1 MNTKN
6 FTIDVKGSVTGEHYK
21 GLFKIKPLLSHK
33 DKLRRDEI
41 RRSLLGERAV
51 DASEN
56 AQTMASIFSKIYI
69 HLIDAPSWWTNA
81 DNGSDLLDE
90 EPVQQVLTEVLR
102 IENEQI
108 DSVKKAGEE
117 AKKELAAEVKKDA

>member
-1 MNTKN
+1 MNTKS
-6 FTIDVKGSVTGEHYK
+6 FTVDVKGSVTGETYK
-21 GLFKIKPLLSHK
+21 GLFKVKPLLSHK

-41 RRSLLGERAV
+41 RRSLLGEKAT

-69 HLIDAPSWWTNA
+69 HVIDAPSWWTNA

-90 EPVQQVLTEVLR
+90 EPVQQVLTEILK
-102 IENEQI
+102 IESDQI
-108 DSVKKAGEE
+108 ESVKKQGEE
-117 AKKELAAEVKKDA
+117 AKKVLATEEK